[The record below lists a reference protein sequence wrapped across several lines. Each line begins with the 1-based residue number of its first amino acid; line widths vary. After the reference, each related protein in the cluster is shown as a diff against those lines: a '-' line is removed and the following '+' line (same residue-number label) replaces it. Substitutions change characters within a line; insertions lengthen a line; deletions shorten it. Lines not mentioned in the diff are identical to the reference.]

1 MKKEGKLIYGIA
13 ICFLAY
19 VVLSWIFP
27 TAAMSSGTVVDG
39 ARVPVGLGGLL
50 YYPALTLG
58 TFIQFGLIVLAIG
71 GLYGV
76 MKKSKSYSKLV
87 EYVENKFTNKKKGLL
102 ITITIVMAVLSSLT
116 GCPYVL
122 LVLAPFLIDVVVV
135 LGYSKVTALLTSVGA
150 ILIGQVGST
159 FGYTVAGAASTTLGL
174 DIYSGLLPRIIL
186 LALVVFIY
194 TLFVLSSANK
204 KAKDE
209 TIFYEKETSKDKKVR
224 ALPLVV
230 VLVSLVVIS
239 LVGMFT
245 WKSVLGVTFFDDIA
259 TKITGEDLLN
269 KILGL
274 SAFLGSW
281 DSYELIAVITLS
293 AFVLGWLYNLKLNET
308 LEAFV
313 SGAKKFLKPAFYV
326 TIANVV
332 FTLMLVNQ
340 NSNVLVWML
349 GKINGTNF
357 NIVSVLC
364 SNLLG
369 SLFYNVFPYFFYNVA
384 TILATFYGSN
394 YYNILAF
401 VAQGIYGVVMMIIPT
416 SILLVAGLSMTNV
429 SYKEWVKNI
438 WKFLLEILLLVV
450 LVSIILALLIK

>member
-1 MKKEGKLIYGIA
+1 MKKESKLIYGIA

-27 TAAMSSGTVVDG
+27 AASMSAGSVVTN
-39 ARVPVGLGGLL
+39 ARIPVGLGGLL

-87 EYVENKFTNKKKGLL
+87 EYVENKFNKKKKGLL
-102 ITITIVMAVLSSLT
+102 IATIICIALFSSLT

-122 LVLAPFLIDVVVV
+122 LVLAPFIIDVVLV
-135 LGYSKVTALLTSVGA
+135 LGYSKVTAILTSVGA
-150 ILIGQVGST
+150 ILIGQIGST
-159 FGYTVAGAASTTLGL
+159 FGYTVAGAASTTLGI
-174 DIYSGLLPRIIL
+174 DIYSGLLPRVVL

-194 TLFVLSSANK
+194 VLFVVLN
-204 KAKDE
+204 AKDKSSEE
-209 TIFYEKETSKDKKVR
+209 TLFYEKESSKDKKVR
-224 ALPLVV
+224 ALPLVIL
-230 VLVSLVVIS
+230 LVSLIVIS

-245 WKSVLGVTFFDDIA
+245 WKSVLGVNFFENVANKIA
-259 TKITGEDLLN
+259 GEDLLN

-281 DSYELIAVITLS
+281 DSYELIAIITLS
-293 AFVLGWLYNLKLNET
+293 SFVLGWLYNLKFNET
-308 LEAFV
+308 LEAFT

-326 TIANVV
+326 TIANIV

-340 NSNVLVWML
+340 SNNVLIYLL
-349 GKINGTNF
+349 GKVNGTNF

-369 SLFYNVFPYFFYNVA
+369 SLFYNVFPYFFYNVS
-384 TILATFYGSN
+384 TVLATFYGAK
-394 YYNILAF
+394 YFNILAF
-401 VAQGIYGVVMMIIPT
+401 VAQGIYGIVMMIIPT
-416 SILLVAGLSMTNV
+416 SILLIAGLSMTNV
-429 SYKEWVKNI
+429 SYKEWFKNI
-438 WKFLLEILLLVV
+438 WKFLLEVLLLVI
-450 LVSIILALLIK
+450 LVSVVLALLIK